1 MFSLMLLPTNQ
12 VLNLQVRLL
21 SLLILKK
28 KQHEAE
34 HVVVLL
40 DLVEVVDPV
49 YVAPLVVGKMV
60 DFVEQ
65 DIYMHVFVVVV
76 VELDMRV
83 VAVISLQ
90 YLVLL
95 HVEVGTVVLVANMKN
110 NMHTLYAYYIL
121 N

>member
-1 MFSLMLLPTNQ
+1 MQ
-12 VLNLQVRLL
+12 VEHFVGW
-21 SLLILKK
+21 

-65 DIYMHVFVVVV
+65 DVYMHVFVVVV
-76 VELDMRV
+76 VELGMRV
-83 VAVISLQ
+83 VTVISLQ

-95 HVEVGTVVLVANMKN
+95 HVEVGTVVLVDSVDVDVSEVQGWE
-110 NMHTLYAYYIL
+110 AYLSEIE
-121 N
+121 